1 MDFIINIF
9 NIVLYRPIFNALIL
23 LYQYLPGNDFG
34 IAIIIL
40 TLVIRF
46 ILYPTFIQSIKSQK
60 AMSEIQSKIQELQK
74 KYKGD
79 REKQAMATIELYK
92 KSKVNPF
99 SGCLPLLIQFPVLIA
114 MFKVFQRGFQEEQLI
129 ANLYHFI
136 RPIPETINTYFLG
149 IINLSESASTGTWL
163 NIFLVFLVGIFQ
175 FIQTKM
181 VTSNSRKKGK
191 QEGQKTAG
199 FANMMQKQML
209 YFFPVLMVF
218 IFWGLPSALS
228 LYIMIGSLFTIAQQH
243 FLFKKQTKESIL
255 IK

>member
-60 AMSEIQSKIQELQK
+60 AMSEIQPKIQELQK

-79 REKQAMATIELYK
+79 REKQARATMELYK

-114 MFKVFQRGFQEEQLI
+114 MFRVFQRGFQQEQLI
-129 ANLYHFI
+129 AYLYDFVS
-136 RPIPETINTYFLG
+136 IPETINTYFLG

-218 IFWGLPSALS
+218 AFWSLDSALS
-228 LYIMIGSLFTIAQQH
+228 LYIIVGSLFTIVQQH
-243 FLFKKQTKESIL
+243 FLFKKTSKEPVP